1 MLWNIFFGE
10 NEFCAPFNKWI
21 YACNMIFDIKKFKLK
36 FLKQQNCNILVW
48 PQLKNKHECKYLTDL
63 RKKYIHGIS
72 FFSPNRQLVYDTSL
86 SGRSW
91 PSKKFLVRYTV
102 YVLWCI
108 KYMRADVHFNLS
120 ISISKKYPK
129 FSQIYRKREL
139 QWMNHY
145 CLRYIH
151 VGI

>member
-1 MLWNIFFGE
+1 
-10 NEFCAPFNKWI
+10 
-21 YACNMIFDIKKFKLK
+21 MIFDIKKFKLK

-63 RKKYIHGIS
+63 RKKCIPGIS

-91 PSKKFLVRYTV
+91 PSKKFLVKYTV

-120 ISISKKYPK
+120 ISISNKYPK
-129 FSQIYRKREL
+129 FSQIYKEKRIT
-139 QWMNHY
+139 MNEPLLFEVHTFRDISAKTHESLDIY
-145 CLRYIH
+145 QDF
-151 VGI
+151 